1 MKKLFIILT
10 SALIFS
16 ACSLPFTKAQ
26 KSALDIKSDSVATV
40 YLNGDHVG
48 STPFYKDDLKPGEYT
63 VKLSPESD
71 PNNSWQT
78 QIILKPQLLTNIT
91 KFFGNSPEES
101 QHFTLSLEEISDK
114 ENSKITVITLPD
126 SAVIKIDSQ
135 PVGFSP
141 VDKDNISPGEHNIIV
156 GSPGYKQLNIPIK
169 AIAGHKLT
177 IFAQLA
183 KDKDLSI
190 TKEEPIS
197 TPSATIK
204 EEIAST
210 PTTKTAT
217 SSGAITKPFVTIKET
232 GTGWLRVRSDP
243 TGFADNEVAKVNVGE
258 KYSFIKSN
266 DTGWYKIK
274 YETGSEGWISAKYAT
289 LTE

>member
-1 MKKLFIILT
+1 MKKLFIILIST
-10 SALIFS
+10 LIFT

-26 KSALDIKSDSVATV
+26 KSALDVKSDSVATV

-63 VKLSPESD
+63 VKLSLESD
-71 PNNSWQT
+71 SNNSWQT

-141 VDKDNISPGEHNIIV
+141 VDKDNISPGEHNIII

-169 AIAGHKLT
+169 TIAGHKLT

-190 TKEEPIS
+190 TQEESIS
-197 TPSATIK
+197 TPSAQIQK
-204 EEIAST
+204 DDT

-217 SSGAITKPFVTIKET
+217 SSGSVAKPYVTIEET
-232 GTGWLRVRSDP
+232 GTGWLRVRSEP
-243 TGFADNEVAKVNVGE
+243 TGFADNEVAKVDVGK
-258 KYSFIKSN
+258 KYSFIETN
-266 DTGWYKIK
+266 DTGWYKIE

>member
-1 MKKLFIILT
+1 VDDPKKNSHEKVIHTSPVPSGGGGNCNWYFILT
-10 SALIFS
+10 IYRRCDSMERINTGSNYCWGIFGVFAL
-16 ACSLPFTKAQ
+16 
-26 KSALDIKSDSVATV
+26 
-40 YLNGDHVG
+40 
-48 STPFYKDDLKPGEYT
+48 E
-63 VKLSPESD
+63 
-71 PNNSWQT
+71 
-78 QIILKPQLLTNIT
+78 LLTNIT

-101 QHFTLSLEEISDK
+101 QHFILSLEEISDK

-141 VDKDNISPGEHNIIV
+141 VDKDNISPGEHNIII

-169 AIAGHKLT
+169 TIAGHKLT

-190 TKEEPIS
+190 TQEEPIS
-197 TPSATIK
+197 TPSAQIK
-204 EEIAST
+204 ADDT
-210 PTTKTAT
+210 PTTKNAT
-217 SSGAITKPFVTIKET
+217 SSGIVAKPYVTIEET

-243 TGFADNEVAKVNVGE
+243 TGFADNEVAKANVGE
-258 KYSFIKSN
+258 KYSFIETN
-266 DTGWYKIK
+266 DTGWYKIEYK
-274 YETGSEGWISAKYAT
+274 PGSEGWISAKYAT